1 MLHLFSLSKLAYTRL
16 LLQYVLWPP
25 KQFCQFYFKKEKFY
39 VLSSFSGQEALD
51 ILFQNNLDLII
62 LDINLPDLSGF
73 DLIEQ
78 IKIINSNIP
87 ILILSACDLDSAIL
101 HGFNLGAEDYVT
113 KPFNIEILHKKINV
127 ILKRNTKNTFYK
139 DDHLFFDKNTS
150 KLVID
155 NKEIKLTPLEFKLLS
170 LFLENQNQIIL
181 KETIIEKIWD
191 SNENYVDE
199 HTLLVNISRL
209 RNKIEDDKHH
219 YIKTVY
225 GLGYRWCHDE

>member
-1 MLHLFSLSKLAYTRL
+1 MYNIL
-16 LLQYVLWPP
+16 LIEDDTALNKAISV
-25 KQFCQFYFKKEKFY
+25 YFKKEKFH
-39 VLSSFSGQEALD
+39 VLSCFSGQEALD
-51 ILFQNNLDLII
+51 TFSQNNSDLII

-78 IKIINSNIP
+78 IKIMNLNIP
-87 ILILSACDLDSAIL
+87 ILILSACDLDSDIL

-127 ILKRNTKNTFYK
+127 ILKRNTKNIFYK

-150 KLVID
+150 KLVI
-155 NKEIKLTPLEFKLLS
+155 NNEETKLTPLEFKLLS
-170 LFLENQNQIIL
+170 FFLENQILL

-225 GLGYRWCHDE
+225 GLGYRWCQDE

>member
-1 MLHLFSLSKLAYTRL
+1 MYNIL
-16 LLQYVLWPP
+16 LIEDDRPLNKAISV
-25 KQFCQFYFKKEKFY
+25 YFKKEKFY

-51 ILFQNNLDLII
+51 TFSQNNSDLII

-87 ILILSACDLDSAIL
+87 ILILSACDLDSDIL

-170 LFLENQNQIIL
+170 LFLENQNQVLL
-181 KETIIEKIWD
+181 KERIIEKIWD
-191 SNENYVDE
+191 VNENYVDE
-199 HTLLVNISRL
+199 HTLLVTISRL

>member
-1 MLHLFSLSKLAYTRL
+1 MYNIL
-16 LLQYVLWPP
+16 LIEDDRPLNKAISV
-25 KQFCQFYFKKEKFY
+25 YFKKEKFY

-78 IKIINSNIP
+78 IKIMNLNIP
-87 ILILSACDLDSAIL
+87 ILILSACDLDSDIL

-127 ILKRNTKNTFYK
+127 ILKRNTKNIFYK

-150 KLVID
+150 KLVI
-155 NKEIKLTPLEFKLLS
+155 NNEETKLTPLEFKLLS
-170 LFLENQNQIIL
+170 FFLENQNQILL

-225 GLGYRWCHDE
+225 GLGYRWCQDE

>member
-1 MLHLFSLSKLAYTRL
+1 MDTIL
-16 LLQYVLWPP
+16 LIEDDRPLN
-25 KQFCQFYFKKEKFY
+25 KAISIYFKKEKFHVISCY
-39 VLSSFSGQEALD
+39 CGQEALNT
-51 ILFQNNLDLII
+51 LLQNNLDLII

-73 DLIEQ
+73 DLIKQ

-87 ILILSACDLDSAIL
+87 ILILSACDLDSDIL

-139 DDHLFFDKNTS
+139 DNHLFFDKNIS

-170 LFLENQNQIIL
+170 LFLENQNQILL

-225 GLGYRWCHDE
+225 GLGYRWCQDE

>member
-1 MLHLFSLSKLAYTRL
+1 MYNIL
-16 LLQYVLWPP
+16 LIEDDRPLNKAISV
-25 KQFCQFYFKKEKFY
+25 YFKKEKFY

-51 ILFQNNLDLII
+51 ILSQNNLDLII

-113 KPFNIEILHKKINV
+113 KPFNIDILHKTINV

>member
-1 MLHLFSLSKLAYTRL
+1 MYNIL
-16 LLQYVLWPP
+16 LIEDDRPLNKAISV
-25 KQFCQFYFKKEKFY
+25 YFKKEKFY

-51 ILFQNNLDLII
+51 ILSQNNLDLII
-62 LDINLPDLSGF
+62 LDITLPDLSGF
-73 DLIEQ
+73 DLNIQ

>member
-1 MLHLFSLSKLAYTRL
+1 MYNIL
-16 LLQYVLWPP
+16 LIEDDTALNKAILV
-25 KQFCQFYFKKEKFY
+25 YFKKEKFH
-39 VLSSFSGQEALD
+39 VLSCFSGQEALD
-51 ILFQNNLDLII
+51 TFSQNNSDLII

-78 IKIINSNIP
+78 IKIMNLNIP
-87 ILILSACDLDSAIL
+87 ILILSACDLDSDIL

-127 ILKRNTKNTFYK
+127 ILKRNTKNIFYK

-150 KLVID
+150 KLVI
-155 NKEIKLTPLEFKLLS
+155 NNEETKLTPLEFKLLS
-170 LFLENQNQIIL
+170 LFLENQNQILL

>member
-1 MLHLFSLSKLAYTRL
+1 MYNIL
-16 LLQYVLWPP
+16 LIEDDRPLNKAISV
-25 KQFCQFYFKKEKFY
+25 YFKKEKFY

-51 ILFQNNLDLII
+51 IPSQNNLDLII

>member
-1 MLHLFSLSKLAYTRL
+1 MYNIL
-16 LLQYVLWPP
+16 LIEDDRPLNKAISV
-25 KQFCQFYFKKEKFY
+25 YFKKEKFY

-51 ILFQNNLDLII
+51 ILSQNNLDLII

-78 IKIINSNIP
+78 IKIMNSNIP
-87 ILILSACDLDSAIL
+87 ILILSACDLDSDIL

-127 ILKRNTKNTFYK
+127 ILKRNTKSTFYK
-139 DDHLFFDKNTS
+139 DDHLFFDKNIS
-150 KLVID
+150 KLEIN

-170 LFLENQNQIIL
+170 LFLENQNQILL
-181 KETIIEKIWD
+181 KERIIEKIWD

-225 GLGYRWCHDE
+225 GLGYRWCQDE

>member
-1 MLHLFSLSKLAYTRL
+1 MYNIL
-16 LLQYVLWPP
+16 LIEDDRPLNKAISV
-25 KQFCQFYFKKEKFY
+25 YFKKEKFY

-51 ILFQNNLDLII
+51 ILSQNNLDLII

-87 ILILSACDLDSAIL
+87 ILILSACELDSAIL

-127 ILKRNTKNTFYK
+127 ILKRNTKNIFYK

-150 KLVID
+150 KLVI
-155 NKEIKLTPLEFKLLS
+155 NNEETKLTPLEFKLLS
-170 LFLENQNQIIL
+170 FFLENQNQILL

>member
-1 MLHLFSLSKLAYTRL
+1 MNNIL
-16 LLQYVLWPP
+16 LIEDDRALNKAISV
-25 KQFCQFYFKKEKFY
+25 YFKKEKFY
-39 VLSSFSGQEALD
+39 VLSCFSGQESLD
-51 ILFQNNLDLII
+51 MLSQNNIDLII

-73 DLIEQ
+73 YLIEK

-87 ILILSACDLDSAIL
+87 ILILSACDLDSDIL

-139 DDHLFFDKNTS
+139 DAHLFFDKNIS

>member
-1 MLHLFSLSKLAYTRL
+1 MYNIL
-16 LLQYVLWPP
+16 LIEDDTALNKAISV
-25 KQFCQFYFKKEKFY
+25 YFKKEKFH
-39 VLSSFSGQEALD
+39 VLSCFSGQEALD
-51 ILFQNNLDLII
+51 TFSQNNSDLII

-150 KLVID
+150 KLVI
-155 NKEIKLTPLEFKLLS
+155 NNEETKLTPLEFKLLS
-170 LFLENQNQIIL
+170 FFLENQNQILL

>member
-1 MLHLFSLSKLAYTRL
+1 MYNIL
-16 LLQYVLWPP
+16 LIEDDTALNKAISV
-25 KQFCQFYFKKEKFY
+25 YFKKEKFY
-39 VLSSFSGQEALD
+39 VLSTFSGQEALD

-78 IKIINSNIP
+78 IKIMNLNIP
-87 ILILSACDLDSAIL
+87 ILILSACDLDSDIL

>member
-1 MLHLFSLSKLAYTRL
+1 MYNIL
-16 LLQYVLWPP
+16 LIEDDRPLNKAISV
-25 KQFCQFYFKKEKFY
+25 YFKKEKFY

-155 NKEIKLTPLEFKLLS
+155 NKEIILTPLEFKLLS

-225 GLGYRWCHDE
+225 GLGYRWCQDE

>member
-1 MLHLFSLSKLAYTRL
+1 MYNIL
-16 LLQYVLWPP
+16 LIEDDRPLNKAISV
-25 KQFCQFYFKKEKFY
+25 YFKKEKFY

-51 ILFQNNLDLII
+51 ILSQNNLDLII

-127 ILKRNTKNTFYK
+127 ILKRNTKNIFYK

-150 KLVID
+150 KLVI
-155 NKEIKLTPLEFKLLS
+155 NNEETKLTPLEFKLLS
-170 LFLENQNQIIL
+170 FFLENQNQILL

>member
-1 MLHLFSLSKLAYTRL
+1 MYNIL
-16 LLQYVLWPP
+16 LIEDDRPLN
-25 KQFCQFYFKKEKFY
+25 KAISIYFKKEKFY
-39 VLSSFSGQEALD
+39 VFSSFSGQEALD

-155 NKEIKLTPLEFKLLS
+155 NKEIKLTPIEFKLLS

>member
-1 MLHLFSLSKLAYTRL
+1 MYNIL
-16 LLQYVLWPP
+16 LIEDDRPLNKAISV
-25 KQFCQFYFKKEKFY
+25 YFKKEKFY
-39 VLSSFSGQEALD
+39 VLSSCSGQEALD

>member
-1 MLHLFSLSKLAYTRL
+1 MAVLLIAEDEKDMQNIIVDFMKQGGHSCILANDG
-16 LLQYVLWPP
+16 V
-25 KQFCQFYFKKEKFY
+25 
-39 VLSSFSGQEALD
+39 EALS
-51 ILFQNNLDLII
+51 ILENNTVDLII

-78 IKIINSNIP
+78 IKIMNLNIP
-87 ILILSACDLDSAIL
+87 ILILSACDLDSDIL

-127 ILKRNTKNTFYK
+127 ILKRNTKNIFYK

-150 KLVID
+150 KLVI
-155 NKEIKLTPLEFKLLS
+155 NNEETKLTPLEFKLLS
-170 LFLENQNQIIL
+170 FFLENQNQILL

-225 GLGYRWCHDE
+225 GLGYRWCQDE

>member
-1 MLHLFSLSKLAYTRL
+1 MYNIL
-16 LLQYVLWPP
+16 LIEDDRPLNKAISV
-25 KQFCQFYFKKEKFY
+25 YFKKEKFY

-51 ILFQNNLDLII
+51 ILSQNNLDLII
-62 LDINLPDLSGF
+62 LDINLSDLSGF

>member
-1 MLHLFSLSKLAYTRL
+1 MYNIL
-16 LLQYVLWPP
+16 LIEDDRPLN
-25 KQFCQFYFKKEKFY
+25 KAISIYFKKEKFY

-155 NKEIKLTPLEFKLLS
+155 NKEIKLTPIEFKLLS

>member
-1 MLHLFSLSKLAYTRL
+1 MNNIL
-16 LLQYVLWPP
+16 LIEDDRPLNKAISV
-25 KQFCQFYFKKEKFY
+25 YFKKEKFY
-39 VLSSFSGQEALD
+39 VLSCFSGQEALD
-51 ILFQNNLDLII
+51 ILSQNNLDLII

-87 ILILSACDLDSAIL
+87 ILILSACDLDSDIL

-170 LFLENQNQIIL
+170 LFLENQNQILL
-181 KETIIEKIWD
+181 KERIIEKIWD
-191 SNENYVDE
+191 VNENYVDE

>member
-1 MLHLFSLSKLAYTRL
+1 MYNIL
-16 LLQYVLWPP
+16 LIEDDRPLNKAISV
-25 KQFCQFYFKKEKFY
+25 YFKKEKFY

-150 KLVID
+150 KLEID

-219 YIKTVY
+219 YINTVY
-225 GLGYRWCHDE
+225 GLGYRWCQDE

>member
-1 MLHLFSLSKLAYTRL
+1 MYNIL
-16 LLQYVLWPP
+16 LIEDDRPLN
-25 KQFCQFYFKKEKFY
+25 KAISIYFKKEKFY

-150 KLVID
+150 KLVI
-155 NKEIKLTPLEFKLLS
+155 NNEETKLTPLEFKLLS
-170 LFLENQNQIIL
+170 LFLENQNQILL

>member
-1 MLHLFSLSKLAYTRL
+1 MYSIL
-16 LLQYVLWPP
+16 LIEDDVALNKAISV
-25 KQFCQFYFKKEKFY
+25 YFKKENFQ
-39 VLSSFSGQEALD
+39 VDSFFCGHDMIDALEKNNFD
-51 ILFQNNLDLII
+51 III

-73 DLIEQ
+73 DLIKQ
-78 IKIINSNIP
+78 IKLINSNIP
-87 ILILSACDLDSAIL
+87 VIILSACDLDSDIL

-127 ILKRNTKNTFYK
+127 ILKRSQKNIFYK
-139 DDHLFFDKNTS
+139 DNYIFFDKNTS

-225 GLGYRWCHDE
+225 GLGYRWCQDE

>member
-1 MLHLFSLSKLAYTRL
+1 MNNIL
-16 LLQYVLWPP
+16 LIEDDRPLN
-25 KQFCQFYFKKEKFY
+25 KAISIYFKKEKFHVISCY
-39 VLSSFSGQEALD
+39 CGQKALD
-51 ILFQNNLDLII
+51 ILLQNNLDLII

-73 DLIEQ
+73 DLIKQ

-87 ILILSACDLDSAIL
+87 ILILSACDLDSDIL

-113 KPFNIEILHKKINV
+113 KPFNIEILHKKINI

-139 DDHLFFDKNTS
+139 DNHLFFDKNIS

-170 LFLENQNQIIL
+170 LFLENQNQILL

-191 SNENYVDE
+191 SNKNYVDE

-225 GLGYRWCHDE
+225 GLGYRWCQDE

>member
-1 MLHLFSLSKLAYTRL
+1 MYNIL
-16 LLQYVLWPP
+16 LIEDDRPLNKAISV
-25 KQFCQFYFKKEKFY
+25 YFKKEKFY

-101 HGFNLGAEDYVT
+101 HGFNLGAEEYVT

-225 GLGYRWCHDE
+225 GLGYRWCQDE

>member
-1 MLHLFSLSKLAYTRL
+1 MYNIL
-16 LLQYVLWPP
+16 LIEDDRPLN
-25 KQFCQFYFKKEKFY
+25 KAISIYFKKEKFY

-127 ILKRNTKNTFYK
+127 ILKRNTKNIFYK

-150 KLVID
+150 KLVI
-155 NKEIKLTPLEFKLLS
+155 NNEETKLTPLEFKLLS
-170 LFLENQNQIIL
+170 LFLENQNQILL

>member
-1 MLHLFSLSKLAYTRL
+1 MYNIL
-16 LLQYVLWPP
+16 LIEDDRPLNKAISV
-25 KQFCQFYFKKEKFY
+25 YFKKEKFY

-87 ILILSACDLDSAIL
+87 ILILSACDFDSAIL

-225 GLGYRWCHDE
+225 GLGYRWCQDE

>member
-1 MLHLFSLSKLAYTRL
+1 MYNIL
-16 LLQYVLWPP
+16 LIEDDTALNKAISV
-25 KQFCQFYFKKEKFY
+25 YFKKEKFH
-39 VLSSFSGQEALD
+39 VLSCFSGQEALD
-51 ILFQNNLDLII
+51 TFSQNNSDLII

-78 IKIINSNIP
+78 IKIMNLNIP
-87 ILILSACDLDSAIL
+87 ILILSACDLDSDIL

-127 ILKRNTKNTFYK
+127 ILKRNTKNIFYK

-150 KLVID
+150 KLVI
-155 NKEIKLTPLEFKLLS
+155 NNEETKLTPLEFKLLS
-170 LFLENQNQIIL
+170 LLIMSHSSLNII
-181 KETIIEKIWD
+181 KKIWD

>member
-1 MLHLFSLSKLAYTRL
+1 MNNIL
-16 LLQYVLWPP
+16 LIEDDRALNKAISV
-25 KQFCQFYFKKEKFY
+25 YFKKEKFHVISCY
-39 VLSSFSGQEALD
+39 CGQEALNT
-51 ILFQNNLDLII
+51 LLQNNLDLII

-73 DLIEQ
+73 DLIKQ
-78 IKIINSNIP
+78 IKIINSNIL
-87 ILILSACDLDSAIL
+87 ILILSACDLDSDIL

-139 DDHLFFDKNTS
+139 DNHLFFDKNIS

-170 LFLENQNQIIL
+170 LFLENQNQILL

-209 RNKIEDDKHH
+209 RNKIEDNKHH

>member
-1 MLHLFSLSKLAYTRL
+1 MYNIL
-16 LLQYVLWPP
+16 LIEDDRPLNKAISV
-25 KQFCQFYFKKEKFY
+25 YFKKEKFY

-51 ILFQNNLDLII
+51 ILSQNNLDLII

-191 SNENYVDE
+191 SNENYGDE

>member
-1 MLHLFSLSKLAYTRL
+1 MNNIL
-16 LLQYVLWPP
+16 LIEDDRPLNKAISV
-25 KQFCQFYFKKEKFY
+25 YFKKEKFY
-39 VLSSFSGQEALD
+39 VLSCFSGQEALD
-51 ILFQNNLDLII
+51 ILSQNNLDLII

-78 IKIINSNIP
+78 IKMIDANIP
-87 ILILSACDLDSAIL
+87 VVILSACDLDSDIL

-139 DDHLFFDKNTS
+139 DDHLFFDKNIS
-150 KLVID
+150 KLEIN

-170 LFLENQNQIIL
+170 LFLENQNQVLL
-181 KETIIEKIWD
+181 KERIIEKIWD
-191 SNENYVDE
+191 VNENYVDE

>member
-1 MLHLFSLSKLAYTRL
+1 MYNIL
-16 LLQYVLWPP
+16 LIEDDRPLNKAISV
-25 KQFCQFYFKKEKFY
+25 YFKKEKFY

-225 GLGYRWCHDE
+225 DLGYRWCQDE

>member
-1 MLHLFSLSKLAYTRL
+1 MYNIL
-16 LLQYVLWPP
+16 LIEDDRPLNKAISV
-25 KQFCQFYFKKEKFY
+25 YFKKEKFY

-87 ILILSACDLDSAIL
+87 ILILSACDLDSVIL

-127 ILKRNTKNTFYK
+127 ILKRNTKNIFYK

-150 KLVID
+150 KLVI
-155 NKEIKLTPLEFKLLS
+155 NNEETKLTPLEFKLLS
-170 LFLENQNQIIL
+170 FFLENQNQIIL

>member
-1 MLHLFSLSKLAYTRL
+1 MYNIL
-16 LLQYVLWPP
+16 LIEDDRPLNKAISV
-25 KQFCQFYFKKEKFY
+25 YFKKEKFY

-51 ILFQNNLDLII
+51 ILSQNNLDLII

-127 ILKRNTKNTFYK
+127 ILKRNTKKTFYK

>member
-1 MLHLFSLSKLAYTRL
+1 MYNIL
-16 LLQYVLWPP
+16 LIEDDRPLNKAISV
-25 KQFCQFYFKKEKFY
+25 YFKKEKFY
-39 VLSSFSGQEALD
+39 VLSTFSGQEALD

-225 GLGYRWCHDE
+225 GLGYRWCQDE